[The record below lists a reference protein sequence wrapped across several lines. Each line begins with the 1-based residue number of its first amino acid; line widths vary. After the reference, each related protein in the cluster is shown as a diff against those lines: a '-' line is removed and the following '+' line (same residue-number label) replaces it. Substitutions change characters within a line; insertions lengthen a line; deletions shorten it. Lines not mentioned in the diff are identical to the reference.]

1 MSRLVQAI
9 QSRRESA
16 RTRRELS
23 RAIVNAFTPGMR
35 DELLMVAQR
44 HNWDH

>member
-1 MSRLVQAI
+1 MPRLVRAI
-9 QSRRESA
+9 QSRRESI

-23 RAIVNAFTPGMR
+23 NAIANAVTPGMR
-35 DELLMVAQR
+35 DELLVVAQR